1 MLIGVDKVVSFH
13 YRVFEAG
20 RDLIEDSHHGQP
32 AVYLHGYDG
41 ILSGLQDA
49 LNGKQTGDKFT
60 VTLPPEKAYGLRRE
74 DAIQRIAIKHVINP
88 GNKKTL
94 YKPGAVVSVNTD
106 HGLREVTV
114 VKAGLKTIDVDTNHP
129 MAGMTLDFEI
139 EVMDV
144 RDATLEEIAH
154 GHVHGEG
161 GHHH

>member
-13 YRVFEAG
+13 YRVFESG
-20 RDLIEDSHHGQP
+20 RDLIEDSYHGQP
-32 AVYLHGYDG
+32 AVDLHGHDS
-41 ILSGLQDA
+41 ILSGLQDE
-49 LNGKQTGDKFT
+49 LNGKQAGDKFT
-60 VTLPPEKAYGLRRE
+60 VTLPPERAYGLRR
-74 DAIQRIAIKHVINP
+74 DNAIQRIAIKHVINP
-88 GNKKTL
+88 GNKKTI

-106 HGLREVTV
+106 QGIREVTV
-114 VKAGLKTIDVDTNHP
+114 VKVGLKTIDVDTNHP

-144 RDATLEEIAH
+144 RDATPEEIAH